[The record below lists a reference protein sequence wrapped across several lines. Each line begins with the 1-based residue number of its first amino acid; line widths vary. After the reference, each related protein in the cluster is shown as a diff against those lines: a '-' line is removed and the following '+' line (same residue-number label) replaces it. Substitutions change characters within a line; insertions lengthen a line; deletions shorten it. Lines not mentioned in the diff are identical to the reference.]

1 MSVWRRWVRLGVVA
15 GLGAALAGCYVVP
28 IGWGH
33 RHGGGYHQDGP
44 YRGDRY
50 DQRGP
55 RDGRYRGDD
64 GRYRGS
70 DDGRWRGGDD
80 DGYRR
85 GR

>member
-1 MSVWRRWVRLGVVA
+1 MNVWRRWARLGVIA
-15 GLGAALAGCYVVP
+15 ALGAVLAGCYVVP

-55 RDGRYRGDD
+55 RDGRYRG
-64 GRYRGS
+64 
-70 DDGRWRGGDD
+70 GDD
-80 DGYRR
+80 DRYREGRR

>member
-1 MSVWRRWVRLGVVA
+1 MDRGEITVNVWRRWVRLGVIA
-15 GLGAALAGCYVVP
+15 GLGAVLAGCYVVP

-33 RHGGGYHQDGP
+33 RHGGGYHKDGA

-55 RDGRYRGDD
+55 RDGRYRG
-64 GRYRGS
+64 GEH
-70 DDGRWRGGDD
+70 
-80 DGYRR
+80 DGYRDGDRRR

>member
-1 MSVWRRWVRLGVVA
+1 MNVWRRWVRLGVVA
-15 GLGAALAGCYVVP
+15 GLGAVLAGCYVVP

-33 RHGGGYHQDGP
+33 RHGGYHQDGP

-64 GRYRGS
+64 GRYRGG
-70 DDGRWRGGDD
+70 DDGRWQRGDD
-80 DGYRR
+80 DGHRR